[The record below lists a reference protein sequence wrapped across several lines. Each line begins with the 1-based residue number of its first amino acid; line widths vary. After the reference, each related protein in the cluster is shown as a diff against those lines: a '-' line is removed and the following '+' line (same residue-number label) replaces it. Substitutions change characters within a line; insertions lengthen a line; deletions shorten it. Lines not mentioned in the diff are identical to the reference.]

1 MRGTLLLVMGLCVGS
16 VAFGQAQALKD
27 LTGAY
32 TVKDFE
38 RDGTAV
44 PEKVKDDITA
54 FTIKDGKLSITMG
67 KTELSATLKVDTGKT
82 PAEMDLFPLNADFDK
97 GRKFPGL
104 FKWEKDTLTI
114 LYVEDGERPKDFTG
128 GKGITKLVLV
138 KK

>member
-1 MRGTLLLVMGLCVGS
+1 MRGILMLVILCAGS
-16 VAFGQAQALKD
+16 VAYGQAQALKD

-44 PEKVKDDITA
+44 PDKVKESVTA

-67 KTELSATLKVDTGKT
+67 KTELTATLKLDTSKT

-97 GRKFPGL
+97 GRKFPGV

-114 LYVEDGERPKDFTG
+114 HYVEDGERPKNFTG
-128 GKGITKLVLV
+128 SKGSTKLVLV

>member
-54 FTIKDGKLSITMG
+54 FTIKDGKLSIKMG
-67 KTELSATLKVDTGKT
+67 KTELSATLKVDNGKT

-128 GKGITKLVLV
+128 GKGTTKLVLV

>member
-1 MRGTLLLVMGLCVGS
+1 MRETLLLVMGLCVGS

-128 GKGITKLVLV
+128 GKGSTKLVLV

>member
-1 MRGTLLLVMGLCVGS
+1 MRVLVLMLCVTS
-16 VAFGQAQALKD
+16 VAVAQAPALKD

-32 TVKDFE
+32 TVKEFE

-44 PEKVKDDITA
+44 PEKTKESITA
-54 FTIKDGKLSITMG
+54 FTIKDGQLSITMD
-67 KTELSATLKVDTGKT
+67 KTELTATLKVDTAKK

-104 FKWEKDTLTI
+104 YKWEKDTLTI
-114 LYVEDGERPKDFTG
+114 HYVEDGERPKDFTG
-128 GKGITKLVLV
+128 GKGSTKLVLV